1 MCTCASCT
9 YTDSFAGK
17 GFAEWPKGE
26 AKGPAK
32 SRSEYSAHVAHSFH
46 GAIKRREINTDP
58 VSFYGT
64 PKGLTRAEVGRVLSA
79 SFAAN
84 DD

>member
-1 MCTCASCT
+1 MCDCTSCK

-17 GFAEWPKGE
+17 GFSAWPRGE
-26 AKGPAK
+26 SKGPAK
-32 SRSEYSAHVAHSFH
+32 AKAEYSAHVAHSFF

-64 PKGLTRAEVGRVLSA
+64 PKGLTRTEVGKVLSA
-79 SFAAN
+79 SFASN
-84 DD
+84 DE